1 MGKSTVHVD
10 LKDLKSFAKFLNSGV
25 DAKEIIRKSVN
36 ELGQKHLANIIKR
49 TPVDTGALRG
59 SWTTEVREI
68 ADGYEVTILIPKP
81 KESEGSQANVKTAYI
96 YAPYVNYGHRI
107 VKNKKTIGFVEG
119 SFFIQRAEA
128 QTAKSIEKVVAKH
141 LRKWMEKNGK

>member
-1 MGKSTVHVD
+1 MGKSTVRASIKE
-10 LKDLKSFAKFLNSGV
+10 LKRFAKMLNSE
-25 DAKEIIRKSVN
+25 KEIIRKSVN

-49 TPVDTGALRG
+49 TPVDSGELRK
-59 SWTTEVREI
+59 SWITEVREI
-68 ADGYEVTILIPKP
+68 ADGYEVTISTNIL
-81 KESEGSQANVKTAYI
+81 
-96 YAPYVNYGHRI
+96 YAPYVNYGHRQE
-107 VKNKKTIGFVEG
+107 VGRFVKTIGKRLKQPWVEG

>member
-1 MGKSTVHVD
+1 MGKSTVRASIKE
-10 LKDLKSFAKFLNSGV
+10 LKRFSKMLNSE
-25 DAKEIIRKSVN
+25 KEIIRKSVN

-49 TPVDTGALRG
+49 TPVDSGELRK
-59 SWTTEVREI
+59 SWITEVREI
-68 ADGYEVTILIPKP
+68 ADGYEVTISTNIL
-81 KESEGSQANVKTAYI
+81 
-96 YAPYVNYGHRI
+96 YAPYVNYGHRQE
-107 VKNKKTIGFVEG
+107 VGRFVKTIGKRLKQPWVEG

>member
-25 DAKEIIRKSVN
+25 DTKEIIRKSVN

-49 TPVDTGALRG
+49 TPVDSGELRK
-59 SWTTEVREI
+59 SWITEVREI
-68 ADGYEVTILIPKP
+68 ADGYEVTVSTNIL
-81 KESEGSQANVKTAYI
+81 
-96 YAPYVNYGHRI
+96 YAPYVNYGHRQEVGRF
-107 VKNKKTIGFVEG
+107 VKAIGKRLKQPWVEG

-128 QTAKSIEKVVAKH
+128 QTVKSIEKVTEKY